1 MALFDVIGELYDP
14 NADVKPRFLVNQGG
28 TSSGKTYT
36 IMQRLIV
43 LSFEHP
49 MAIITVCGQDLP
61 NLKVGAMRDLDTILH
76 TRAELLD
83 WFKNNKSDS
92 SYRGKNGSIIEFKS
106 YQDAQDAKNGKR
118 DYLFVN
124 EANGVPYEV
133 FWQLAIRTRKQVF
146 IDYNPSARFWV
157 HNNIIGRD
165 DCRLILSDHRNNR
178 FLTAQEHKKIEEIND
193 PELWRVYARGL
204 TGKITGLIFTNWGI
218 VDNLPPH
225 EEWKMDAYGL
235 DFGFSCFKG
244 DTLIET
250 NKGLVPI
257 AEIKSGDM
265 VLTRCGYRKVLHRFD
280 NGQKKV
286 IKKRITTEAGTF
298 EMSATGN
305 HNFNVNGK
313 WKKYGRLTEGDKLCV
328 LSPTKASNTKD
339 TQTASTQTIIATSG
353 RRTENITAFSY
364 ITQYGKNT
372 MEKSQ
377 MGMLS
382 TTETRTHSIT
392 TSRTCSLSLL
402 QNMLCCI
409 KKSWICLKGA
419 FLQQLNTAKRIGK
432 KEERKQWQDCNQR
445 SEFADGV
452 EMNTQPQTY
461 INVSARNFATT
472 DGNTEHQKTT
482 SKWFASVAEKP
493 FSETSI
499 LNQSVAR
506 ENVRILSVE
515 TLQEETCEVYD
526 LWIEGVHEYFAN
538 GILVHN
544 CDPTAL
550 EHVILA
556 HGELW
561 VDEEIYQPGLTNEDI
576 ADRCKEQGLTK
587 RDLIIADSAEPK
599 SIQEI
604 HNQGLWIIPSTKG
617 KDSINNGIDILK
629 RFRINITRRSNGI
642 IENMQQYKWKKSRDG
657 ETTNQPI
664 DAFNHGID
672 AIRYVAL
679 KKLSVASH
687 GTARAHVLIQ

>member
-1 MALFDVIGELYDP
+1 MAMFDVIHPMYDA
-14 NADVKPRFLVNQGG
+14 NCDTAHRFLINQGG

-36 IMQRLIV
+36 IMQRLV
-43 LSFEHP
+43 ELSIEHNGCV
-49 MAIITVCGQDLP
+49 ITIAGQDLP
-61 NLKVGAMRDLDTILH
+61 NLRVGAMRDLERIIGGSAWLT
-76 TRAELLD
+76 D
-83 WFKNNKSDS
+83 WFTENKSGL
-92 SYRGKNGSIIEFKS
+92 YWRGKNMSLIEFKS
-106 YQDAQDAKNGKR
+106 YDDAQDAKNGKR

-124 EANGVPYEV
+124 EANGVPYDV
-133 FWQLAIRTRKQVF
+133 FWQLQIRTRRQVF
-146 IDYNPSARFWV
+146 IDYNPSARFWA
-157 HNNIIGRD
+157 HEQIIGRED
-165 DCRLILSDHRNNR
+165 ARLIISDHRANC
-178 FLTAQEHKKIEEIND
+178 FLTEEEHAKIEEIED
-193 PELWRVYARGL
+193 KQLFRVYARGL
-204 TGKITGLIFTNWGI
+204 TGRITGLVYTNWDV
-218 VDNLPPH
+218 VDRLPEL
-225 EEWKMDAYGL
+225 EECKLRCYGL

-328 LSPTKASNTKD
+328 LSATKASNTKD

-372 MEKSQ
+372 TEKSQ

-432 KEERKQWQDCNQR
+432 KEERKQLQDCNQR
-445 SEFADGV
+445 SEFAYGV

-472 DGNTEHQKTT
+472 DGNTEHPKTT

-515 TLQEETCEVYD
+515 TLQEETCDVYD

-550 EHVILA
+550 VEVRLA

-561 VDEEIYQPGLTNEDI
+561 ADEVIYSTGMTNPDI
-576 ADRCKEQGLTK
+576 AGECKRNGIGRESV
-587 RDLIIADSAEPK
+587 IIADSAEPK
-599 SIQEI
+599 SVAEL
-604 HNQGLWIIPSTKG
+604 NACGLNVVLAMKG
-617 KDSINNGIDILK
+617 KDSVVNGIDIL
-629 RFRINITRRSNGI
+629 RRYPMHFTRRSRGLI
-642 IENMQQYKWKKSRDG
+642 GEAEHYTWRAARDG
-657 ETTNQPI
+657 AMTNVPV
-664 DAFNHGID
+664 DAYNHALD
-672 AIRYVAL
+672 ALRYVAINML
-679 KKLSVASH
+679 GRKRR
-687 GTARAHVLIQ
+687 GNARAHTIEI